1 MFTLKTLMKQS
12 RLRWTLLVAMAAAL
26 SLLIFAG
33 GAAGE
38 MPEAQA
44 IDDILRELENEF
56 QWLRAEAEADVVWS
70 ASKYQQRSSQAPS
83 FVTIITAD
91 DIETFGYRT
100 LADVIRSV
108 SGMAVTSNRNYE
120 YIGVRGFQRLGDL
133 NTRVLL
139 LIDGHRLNDTIF
151 QQAMIGGDFPLD
163 MNMVERVEITRG
175 PGSCLYGTNAFFAV
189 INVIPKTGDRL
200 NGLEVSQR
208 VGTRRTMKTRV
219 AAGNALNA
227 DAAALLS
234 ATLMTSDGEERLYY
248 EEFDDPATN
257 GGAAVNKD
265 GERLAQGF
273 VKFSGERWNVTA
285 LYGSREKDVPTAS
298 YETAFNEDFS
308 TVDARGYLDVSYAQ
322 TFEPSFSLFASLYY
336 DRYIYKGNY
345 PYLIEAEDGAA
356 FVSMNRDDDLSEWI
370 GSEFRVTHDG
380 FKHVKLTAG
389 AEYLTT
395 LHQEMLNYD
404 SEPYA
409 VLFEEHDDFST
420 WAAYFQGEYR
430 PIFPLIVNA
439 GVRYDWHGSFG
450 GATNPRLALI
460 CHPFAATTLKGI
472 YGTAFRAPNMY
483 ENYNTENVGSPSLD
497 AERIE
502 TWEAI
507 WEQQLSDAVKW
518 LISGYYYTIDGLISQ
533 VPFGDDSWT
542 YGNVDDVAA
551 QGVEIE
557 LQGRWNNGLTGVVN
571 YTYQHAEDRKT
582 NASLTNSPTRL
593 IKGRLAVPLFSER
606 MTLAASAQYM
616 SERLTGEGNTASA
629 HTVVDLTWRWQDAG
643 IKGLTIS
650 ASIDNL
656 FDAAYADPVGEENAQ
671 DSIEQPGRSAR
682 LAVSYLF

>member
-1 MFTLKTLMKQS
+1 MKQS
-12 RLRWTLLVAMAAAL
+12 SQWAARLAVIAAAL
-26 SLLIFAG
+26 SMLISSG

-38 MPEAQA
+38 MPETQA

-91 DIETFGYRT
+91 DIETFSYRT

-108 SGMAVTSNRNYE
+108 SGISVTSNRNYE
-120 YIGVRGFQRLGDL
+120 YIGVRGFQRLSDL

-139 LIDGHRLNDTIF
+139 LIDGHRLNDLIF
-151 QQAMIGGDFPLD
+151 QQAMIGADFPLD
-163 MNMVERVEITRG
+163 INMVERVEITRG

-189 INVIPKTGDRL
+189 INVIPKTGERV
-200 NGLEVSQR
+200 NGLEVSQH
-208 VGTRRTMKTRV
+208 VGTQRTMKTRV

-234 ATLMTSDGEERLYY
+234 ATLMSSDGEERLYY
-248 EEFDDPATN
+248 KEFDDPATN

-265 GERLAQGF
+265 GERLTQGF

-308 TVDARGYLDVSYAQ
+308 TVDARGYLDASYAQ
-322 TFEPSFSLFASLYY
+322 TFEHSLSLFASLYY

-345 PYLIEAEDGAA
+345 PYFTETEDGAA
-356 FVSMNRDDDLSEWI
+356 SVYINRDDDLSEWI
-370 GSEFRVTHDG
+370 GSEFRLTHDG
-380 FKHVKLTAG
+380 FRHVKLTAG

-395 LHQEMLNYD
+395 LHQDILNYD

-409 VLFEEHDDFST
+409 VLFEDHDDFST
-420 WAAYFQGEYR
+420 WAVYFQGEYQ
-430 PIFPLIVNA
+430 PIFPLVVNA

-450 GATNPRLALI
+450 GTTNPRLALI
-460 CHPFAATTLKGI
+460 YHPFAATTLKGI

-483 ENYNTENVGSPSLD
+483 ENYVTNKAGSQSLD

-502 TWEAI
+502 TWETI
-507 WEQQLSDAVKW
+507 WEQQLSDAVKG
-518 LISGYYYTIDGLISQ
+518 LVSGYYYTIDGLISQ
-533 VPFGDDSWT
+533 VPFEESWT
-542 YGNVDDVAA
+542 YANADDVAA

-571 YTYQHAEDRKT
+571 YTYQHAEDRRT
-582 NASLTNSPTRL
+582 DAALNNAPAHLV
-593 IKGRLAVPLFSER
+593 KGRLAAPIFSER

-616 SERLTGEGNTASA
+616 SERLTGDGNTVSA

-643 IKGLTIS
+643 IKGLTVS
-650 ASIDNL
+650 ASIYNL
-656 FDAAYADPVGEENAQ
+656 FDAVYADPVGEENAQ
-671 DSIEQPGRSAR
+671 DSIEQPGRAAR